1 MKSLGRGT
9 TRDPE
14 SGDTQLLELRAGNSI
29 IPYTLTRRSGHRLTI
44 NVHPDAQVT
53 VRAPVSRSL
62 DEVAARVQARAGWIL
77 RQLTH
82 FEQFKPPPAPRRYVA
97 GETYLYLGRQYRLKT
112 VHCNQPDVKLIGRY
126 LWVWTTVPG
135 DAVRVKELVDRW
147 YRSHAELAFAR
158 CLDRCLIAA
167 KSLGVEISHIETR
180 FMRRR
185 WGSCSKSG
193 RILLNVEL
201 VKAPVHCIE
210 YVIMHEL
217 CHLRVHDHSERFYR
231 LLGRHMPDW
240 QRRKDRL
247 DSLHL

>member
-1 MKSLGRGT
+1 M
-9 TRDPE
+9 
-14 SGDTQLLELRAGNSI
+14 TQGAPAKHLLELRAGSLS
-29 IPYTLTRRSGHRLTI
+29 IPYTLMRRPGDRLTI
-44 NVHPDAQVT
+44 SVHPDSQVT

-62 DEVAARVQARAGWIL
+62 QEVVTRVQARSGWIL

-82 FEQFKPPPAPRRYVA
+82 FEQFKPPPAPRRYVS

-112 VHCNQPDVKLIGRY
+112 IHCNHPDVKLIGRY
-126 LWVWTTVPG
+126 LWVWTAAPG
-135 DAVRVKELVDRW
+135 DAEHVKELVGGW
-147 YRSHAELAFAR
+147 YRRHAEITFAR
-158 CLDRCLIAA
+158 CLERCLNAS
-167 KSLGVEISHIETR
+167 KSLGVAMSRIEIR
-180 FMRRR
+180 FMRQR

-193 RILLNVEL
+193 RIILNVEL

>member
-1 MKSLGRGT
+1 MTQGS
-9 TRDPE
+9 PA
-14 SGDTQLLELRAGNSI
+14 TQLLELRAGSSS
-29 IPYTLTRRSGHRLTI
+29 IPYTLTRRSGDRLTI
-44 NVHPDAQVT
+44 SVHPDLKVI

-62 DEVAARVQARAGWIL
+62 EEVAARVQARSGWIV

-82 FEQFKPPPAPRRYVA
+82 FEQFKPPPAPRRFVA

-112 VHCNQPDVKLIGRY
+112 VHCDQADVKLLGRY
-126 LWVWTTVPG
+126 LWVRTAAPS
-135 DAVRVKELVDRW
+135 DAIRVKELVDGW
-147 YRSHAELAFAR
+147 YRRHAESTFAR

-167 KSLGVEISHIETR
+167 KSLGVAISRIETR
-180 FMRRR
+180 FMRQR

-193 RILLNVEL
+193 RIILNVEL

-217 CHLRVHDHSERFYR
+217 CHLRIHDHSERFYR